1 MPVFF
6 EDGEE
11 ILPVDL
17 VEDGKGFALGRET
30 IGLLLQEIDPS
41 QDIFMSLVS
50 VKSNVLE
57 LFP

>member
-11 ILPVDL
+11 ILPADL
-17 VEDGKGFALGRET
+17 VEDGKGFALGRKAV
-30 IGLLLQEIDPS
+30 GLFLQEIDPS